1 MKKPVDHRDLAVA
14 GYVAPWSVRPGMA
27 AAVHLSGEGPAV
39 RVRVVSLI
47 EDEAAP
53 GFALDPP
60 LPVLAPATLTI
71 GSWLEATF
79 SAPIAAADP
88 WLAIEF
94 RLEVPP
100 AGRTLIG
107 CPDRVLRFD
116 ADGRLALTAEAGER
130 LVAAGAPAV
139 GAWHVAELALGP
151 MFAARLDE
159 RPLESVGDA
168 SRLPAADPV
177 TAFRIGAPF
186 DPTVTS
192 LDVRIGRVLLRDG
205 TDGPILH
212 AWHPEPVG
220 QPSALADRVGGGP
233 ALAVRNAPTFAVPSL
248 RWDGAS
254 DAAMAPDQFDAVHLH
269 ADDLA
274 DAEWPVATTVAVPA
288 DAPSGVYAV
297 EIETAAARERIPFF
311 VVPAAPRA
319 PIAILIPT
327 FTYLAYADEALPP
340 EVFPWVAD
348 DRGHRFARA
357 NGLVSLYD
365 VHSDG
370 SGVSLAGARRP
381 LATLRDDYVYP
392 LCGCGHLLPV
402 DLRLLRFCR
411 AQGIAVDLLTDHDLD
426 EGGTARLAGYRGL
439 VTGSHPEYWTATM
452 LDAVAAFRA
461 DGGHLAYLG
470 GNGFY
475 WVTARQGDL
484 IEVRR
489 GDAGIR
495 TWSDRP
501 GESRLALTGEAGGLW
516 RANGRPEHRLL
527 GIGMAAMGFSGA
539 QPYRRLPGSRD
550 GRAAWIFEGVTEEMF
565 GAEGTVLG
573 GAAGYELDR
582 VSAAWGSP
590 TETIVLA
597 RADGFDAGYEADPT
611 HRPNPGDDAP
621 VAADMVLVPGADG
634 SFVFSVGSVSWIGAL
649 PDPGADNAVGRI
661 TANVLRR
668 MAGAA

>member
-14 GYVAPWSVRPGMA
+14 GYVAPWSVRPGA
-27 AAVHLSGEGPAV
+27 SASVHLSGEGPAV
-39 RVRVVSLI
+39 RVRIVSLI
-47 EDEAAP
+47 EDQVAP

-60 LPVLAPATLTI
+60 LPDLMPATLTI
-71 GSWLEATF
+71 GSWLEARV
-79 SAPIAAADP
+79 SAPIAVADP
-88 WLAIEF
+88 WLHVEF
-94 RLEVPP
+94 RLEAPP
-100 AGRTLIG
+100 TGRTLIG

-116 ADGRLALTAEAGER
+116 TDGRLVLAGDDGER
-130 LVAAGAPAV
+130 LATAASLAV
-139 GAWHVAELALGP
+139 GAWHIADLALGP
-151 MFAARLDE
+151 VVAARLDG
-159 RPLESVGDA
+159 RPLENVDTPA
-168 SRLPAADPV
+168 SPAADPV
-177 TAFRIGAPF
+177 TTFRIGASF
-186 DPTVTS
+186 DPAVRS
-192 LDVRIGRVLLRDG
+192 LDVRIGRVVLRNG
-205 TDGPILH
+205 PDGPILH

-220 QPSALADRVGGGP
+220 QPSALADRVGDGP
-233 ALAVRNAPTFAVPSL
+233 ALAVRNAPTFAVPSP
-248 RWDGAS
+248 RWDGSS

-274 DAEWPVATTVAVPA
+274 DAEWPVAATVTVPA

-311 VVPAAPRA
+311 VVPPVPRA

-348 DRGHRFARA
+348 DRGHRFTRA

-370 SGVSLAGARRP
+370 SGVSLASMWRP

-411 AQGIAVDLLTDHDLD
+411 VQGIAFDVLTDHDLD
-426 EGGTARLAGYRGL
+426 AGGPERLAGYRGL
-439 VTGSHPEYWTATM
+439 VTGSHPEYWTAAM
-452 LDAVAAFRA
+452 LDAVAAHRA
-461 DGGHLAYLG
+461 QGGSLAYLG

-475 WVTARQGDL
+475 WVTARKGDL

-489 GDAGIR
+489 GTAGIR

-501 GESRLALTGEAGGLW
+501 GESRLALTGAAGGLW

-527 GIGMAAMGFSGA
+527 GIGMAAMGFSAA

-550 GRAAWIFEGVTEEMF
+550 HRVAWVFDGVADEVF
-565 GAEGTVLG
+565 GAAGTVLG

-582 VSAAWGSP
+582 VSPDWGSP
-590 TETIVLA
+590 TETIPLA
-597 RADGFDAGYEADPT
+597 RAEGFDEGYEADPT
-611 HRPNPGDDAP
+611 HRPAPGDDVA

-634 SFVFSVGSVSWIGAL
+634 GFVFSVGSVSWIGAL
-649 PDPGADNAVGRI
+649 PDAGGDNAVGRI
-661 TANVLRR
+661 TTNVLRR